1 MKQKGIWGKTI
12 IPALAVAL
20 MLFLKF
26 GGRAMKGCDNVTKS
40 TVKVLDTALVPPKT
54 PKTVG
59 EATTAVKKPKRDL
72 ISLSDAIDIIEMGA
86 EAIEHDEKPVSQSK
100 TAQEVV
106 RLKEQLNPVVTIGFW
121 EEEKTEWIAHS
132 SGCFVGE
139 RLIVTHFHAISGY
152 QKIAIKPSTNA
163 LWIPINIKV
172 KYDIFSRLVFLET
185 ENYVS
190 DIFLDISNNDI
201 KIVGKHPVKP
211 IMPQAVQ
218 DVSINPQHGIYL
230 TLELKNALDDIQ
242 NGTLAVNEAG
252 KVIRIVLSEGSQ
264 SNFGVDSISLQRLFK
279 REIGWMDFPISH
291 E

>member
-12 IPALAVAL
+12 IPALALAL

-40 TVKVLDTALVPPKT
+40 TVKVFDTAFVPPKT
-54 PKTVG
+54 SKTVG
-59 EATTAVKKPKRDL
+59 EATTALKKPKRDI
-72 ISLSDAIDIIEMGA
+72 ISLSDAIAIIEMGA
-86 EAIEHDEKPVSQSK
+86 EVIEQDKKPVFQSK
-100 TAQEVV
+100 SAQKVV
-106 RLKEQLNPVVTIGFW
+106 RLKEQLNPVVTIGFS

-139 RLIVTHFHAISGY
+139 RLIVTHFHTIRGY

-163 LWIPINIKV
+163 RWIPIKIKV
-172 KYDIFSRLVFLET
+172 KSDIFSPLVFLET

-190 DIFLDISNNDI
+190 DIFLDISNNNI

-211 IMPQAVQ
+211 IMPKAVQ
-218 DVSINPQHGIYL
+218 DVPINLQHGIYL
-230 TLELKNALDDIQ
+230 MLELKNALDDIQ
-242 NGTLAVNEAG
+242 NGTLAVNESD
-252 KVIRIVLSEGSQ
+252 KVVHIVLAEGSQ
-264 SNFGVDSISLQRLFK
+264 SNFGVDSRSLQRLFK
-279 REIGWMDFPISH
+279 LEIEWIDFPISR